1 MPRRVR
7 VRKNVTTSPHGNN
20 GNNDPSTPGKTK
32 PQTRKVLQPVILKT
46 PTGKIQKGNY
56 QVLHKRQVNKTAL
69 KRMCDEDDSN
79 ESPSKY
85 QKAEKIIMEKSSIL
99 QELDDL
105 RELDVEVSPLP
116 PSPLPNIEDMELGE
130 NDTMTENNQGE
141 FEVYESRN
149 SKNKRLQK
157 ERRQLELEAEAVEQ
171 DLLRQLP
178 GNQQEHVL
186 RLLTGT
192 RLESLEKM
200 SVNSPKATLEKSTII
215 PIVAEGIEAK
225 ALSDIMDQ
233 AGIQVEDKRNTRR
246 GHLLVFPKRQEDRNK
261 LAKIKLPVGQV
272 REPKQRVNYKE
283 QDKRTLVM
291 VGIPLHVENTTVE
304 QDRKKN
310 TTSI

>member
-1 MPRRVR
+1 M
-7 VRKNVTTSPHGNN
+7 
-20 GNNDPSTPGKTK
+20 
-32 PQTRKVLQPVILKT
+32 ILKT
-46 PTGKIQKGNY
+46 RTGKIQKGNY

-99 QELDDL
+99 QKLDDL

-116 PSPLPNIEDMELGE
+116 PNLLPNIEDMELVE
-130 NDTMTENNQGE
+130 NDTMTEDGQGE

-149 SKNKRLQK
+149 SRNKRLQK
-157 ERRQLELEAEAVEQ
+157 ERRQLEVEAEAVEQ

-178 GNQQEHVL
+178 GNQQEDVL

-192 RLESLEKM
+192 RLESLEKV

-233 AGIQVEDKRNTRR
+233 AGIQVEDKRNT
-246 GHLLVFPKRQEDRNK
+246 
-261 LAKIKLPVGQV
+261 
-272 REPKQRVNYKE
+272 
-283 QDKRTLVM
+283 
-291 VGIPLHVENTTVE
+291 TVE
-304 QDRKKN
+304 QDIEKQHNINLKATSMINSKTQKSTGKFKLTLERESDMNNIGNRLLGYTIESYLRKTQVKQCYRCQRFDHIAFDCKN
-310 TTSI
+310 KHQKCGR

>member
-1 MPRRVR
+1 MHGAVGLQGDKGKGKKTKKKGGSDSKTKKKTKVSTIKAADAKRKSYSDATVI
-7 VRKNVTTSPHGNN
+7 KNVTIISPQH

-99 QELDDL
+99 QKLDDL
-105 RELDVEVSPLP
+105 RELDVEVRPLP
-116 PSPLPNIEDMELGE
+116 PSPLPNIEDMELVE
-130 NDTMTENNQGE
+130 NDTMTEDGQGE

-171 DLLRQLP
+171 DLLKQVP
-178 GNQQEHVL
+178 GNLQEDVL

-192 RLESLEKM
+192 RLESLEKV
-200 SVNSPKATLEKSTII
+200 SVNSPKATLEKYAII
-215 PIVAEGIEAK
+215 PIVAERIEAK
-225 ALSDIMDQ
+225 ALCDIMDQ
-233 AGIQVEDKRNTRR
+233 AGIQVEDN
-246 GHLLVFPKRQEDRNK
+246 
-261 LAKIKLPVGQV
+261 
-272 REPKQRVNYKE
+272 
-283 QDKRTLVM
+283 
-291 VGIPLHVENTTVE
+291 
-304 QDRKKN
+304 
-310 TTSI
+310 

>member
-1 MPRRVR
+1 M
-7 VRKNVTTSPHGNN
+7 
-20 GNNDPSTPGKTK
+20 
-32 PQTRKVLQPVILKT
+32 ILKT

-56 QVLHKRQVNKTAL
+56 HKRQVNKTAL

-85 QKAEKIIMEKSSIL
+85 EKAEKIIMEKSSIL

-116 PSPLPNIEDMELGE
+116 PSPLPNIEDMELVE
-130 NDTMTENNQGE
+130 NDTMTEDDQGE

-178 GNQQEHVL
+178 GNQQEDVL

-215 PIVAEGIEAK
+215 PVVAEGIEAK

-233 AGIQVEDKRNTRR
+233 AGIQVEDKKNTRR

-291 VGIPLHVENTTVE
+291 VGIPLRVENTTVK
-304 QDRKKN
+304 QNRKKPHHKFKSN
-310 TTSI
+310 QNDQQQDTKVYW

>member
-1 MPRRVR
+1 M
-7 VRKNVTTSPHGNN
+7 
-20 GNNDPSTPGKTK
+20 
-32 PQTRKVLQPVILKT
+32 ILKT
-46 PTGKIQKGNY
+46 PTGKIKKGNY

-69 KRMCDEDDSN
+69 KRMCDEDDLG
-79 ESPSKY
+79 ESPSQY
-85 QKAEKIIMEKSSIL
+85 QKTEKIIMEKSSIL

-105 RELDVEVSPLP
+105 RELDVEVSPLT
-116 PSPLPNIEDMELGE
+116 PSPLPNIEDMDLVE
-130 NDTMTENNQGE
+130 NDTMTEDGQGE
-141 FEVYESRN
+141 LEVYESRN

-178 GNQQEHVL
+178 GNQQEDVP

-192 RLESLEKM
+192 RLESLEKV
-200 SVNSPKATLEKSTII
+200 SVNSPKATLEKSTVI

-233 AGIQVEDKRNTRR
+233 AGIQVEDKINTRR

-261 LAKIKLPVGQV
+261 LTKIKLRVGQV

-291 VGIPLHVENTTVE
+291 VGIPLHVENTT
-304 QDRKKN
+304 
-310 TTSI
+310 I